1 MAATGYGRWPSYG
14 CGRNPEQILR
24 PGVARFLNH
33 SRAVEDAM
41 QKVVIV
47 NGTTDLLDM
56 VQPVLTAGHYDVVFV
71 ESNSHAYSHIKQ
83 EKPSLIILC
92 IDMHE
97 REGFQV
103 LSMLKLDQDTR
114 EIPLLT
120 CLSEYELPA
129 ESTTFGERE
138 FADDEDM
145 LEAVPAATM
154 N

>member
-1 MAATGYGRWPSYG
+1 MRQHGNKNVVQT
-14 CGRNPEQILR
+14 
-24 PGVARFLNH
+24 VARFLNYPG
-33 SRAVEDAM
+33 VTEDTM

-71 ESNSHAYSHIKQ
+71 ESNAHAYSHIKH

-92 IDMHE
+92 LDMHE
-97 REGFQV
+97 HEGFQV
-103 LSMLKLDQDTR
+103 LSMLKLDDETR
-114 EIPLLT
+114 TIPLLT

-129 ESTTFGERE
+129 ESTTFVDRE
-138 FADDEDM
+138 EIDDDDEM
-145 LEAVPAATM
+145 LQPVPAASM

>member
-1 MAATGYGRWPSYG
+1 M
-14 CGRNPEQILR
+14 
-24 PGVARFLNH
+24 ARFLNY
-33 SRAVEDAM
+33 RGIAEDAM

-56 VQPVLTAGHYDVVFV
+56 VQPVLMAGHYDVVFV
-71 ESNSHAYSHIKQ
+71 ESNAHAWSHIKH

-92 IDMHE
+92 LDMNE

-103 LSMLKLDQDTR
+103 LSMIKLDEETR
-114 EIPLLT
+114 AIPLMT

-129 ESTTFGERE
+129 ETTTFGDRRFVEDFE
-138 FADDEDM
+138 DPDDEDEM
-145 LEAVPAATM
+145 LHPVPAASM

>member
-1 MAATGYGRWPSYG
+1 M
-14 CGRNPEQILR
+14 
-24 PGVARFLNH
+24 ARFLNH
-33 SRAVEDAM
+33 PGVTGDAM

-71 ESNSHAYSHIKQ
+71 ESNAHAYSHIKH

-92 IDMHE
+92 LDMHE

-103 LSMLKLDQDTR
+103 LSMLKLDDDTR
-114 EIPLLT
+114 TIPLLT

-129 ESTTFGERE
+129 ETTTFLDRE
-138 FADDEDM
+138 EVEDDEQM
-145 LEAVPAATM
+145 LQAVPAASM

>member
-1 MAATGYGRWPSYG
+1 M
-14 CGRNPEQILR
+14 
-24 PGVARFLNH
+24 ARFLNYPGV
-33 SRAVEDAM
+33 AEGAM

-71 ESNSHAYSHIKQ
+71 ESDAHAYSHIKR

-92 IDMHE
+92 LDMHE
-97 REGFQV
+97 RGGFQV
-103 LSMLKLDQDTR
+103 LSMLKLDEDTR
-114 EIPLLT
+114 AIPVLT

-129 ESTTFGERE
+129 ESTTFFDRDE
-138 FADDEDM
+138 ADDEAEM
-145 LEAVPAATM
+145 LTPMPTASM

>member
-1 MAATGYGRWPSYG
+1 
-14 CGRNPEQILR
+14 
-24 PGVARFLNH
+24 
-33 SRAVEDAM
+33 M

-71 ESNSHAYSHIKQ
+71 ESNAHAYSHIRR
-83 EKPSLIILC
+83 EKPALIILC
-92 IDMHE
+92 LDMNE
-97 REGFQV
+97 REGFHV

-114 EIPLLT
+114 AIPLVT

-129 ESTTFGERE
+129 ESTTFFDRE
-138 FADDEDM
+138 DDDDLARPM
-145 LEAVPAATM
+145 PAASM

>member
-1 MAATGYGRWPSYG
+1 
-14 CGRNPEQILR
+14 
-24 PGVARFLNH
+24 
-33 SRAVEDAM
+33 M

-71 ESNSHAYSHIKQ
+71 ESNAHAYSHIKH
-83 EKPSLIILC
+83 EKPALIILC
-92 IDMHE
+92 LDMNE
-97 REGFQV
+97 REGFHV

-114 EIPLLT
+114 KIPLLT

-129 ESTTFGERE
+129 ESTAFLDRE
-138 FADDEDM
+138 DDDDISRP
-145 LEAVPAATM
+145 VPAASM

>member
-1 MAATGYGRWPSYG
+1 
-14 CGRNPEQILR
+14 
-24 PGVARFLNH
+24 
-33 SRAVEDAM
+33 M

-71 ESNSHAYSHIKQ
+71 ESNAHAYSHIKR
-83 EKPSLIILC
+83 ERPALIILC
-92 IDMHE
+92 LDMNE
-97 REGFQV
+97 REGFHV

-114 EIPLLT
+114 AIPLMT

-129 ESTTFGERE
+129 ESTTFFDRE
-138 FADDEDM
+138 DDDI
-145 LEAVPAATM
+145 AQPVPVASM

>member
-1 MAATGYGRWPSYG
+1 MDVTGTF
-14 CGRNPEQILR
+14 PELSLTR
-24 PGVARFLNH
+24 MGPT
-33 SRAVEDAM
+33 M

-71 ESNSHAYSHIKQ
+71 ESDAHAYSHIKR

-92 IDMHE
+92 LDMHE
-97 REGFQV
+97 RGGFQV
-103 LSMLKLDQDTR
+103 LSMLKLDEDTR
-114 EIPLLT
+114 AIPVLT

-129 ESTTFGERE
+129 ESTTFFDRDE
-138 FADDEDM
+138 ADDEAEM
-145 LEAVPAATM
+145 LTPMPTASM